1 MILDHRCRPTVT
13 HPTHA
18 NLSNE
23 SYLHHRMIPLPH
35 AGYSGVNYQHVHK
48 TKEASIRAVR
58 TATIQT
64 YAILEM
70 TVRLLHTAAHTVRQ
84 VKPFTSLMRNHGL
97 AQARCRNRH
106 RTVSQTVGTV
116 IRPARLSADS
126 AGRVGSS
133 GRITGM
139 VLPRC
144 AKKGGRGQRRA
155 A

>member
-1 MILDHRCRPTVT
+1 M
-13 HPTHA
+13 
-18 NLSNE
+18 
-23 SYLHHRMIPLPH
+23 
-35 AGYSGVNYQHVHK
+35 
-48 TKEASIRAVR
+48 R

-64 YAILEM
+64 HAILYI

-84 VKPFTSLMRNHGL
+84 VKPFTGLMKNHRL
-97 AQARCRNRH
+97 AHARCRNRH
-106 RTVSQTVGTV
+106 RTVSQTVGQV

-126 AGRVGSS
+126 AGRVGGS
-133 GRITGM
+133 GRVTGV